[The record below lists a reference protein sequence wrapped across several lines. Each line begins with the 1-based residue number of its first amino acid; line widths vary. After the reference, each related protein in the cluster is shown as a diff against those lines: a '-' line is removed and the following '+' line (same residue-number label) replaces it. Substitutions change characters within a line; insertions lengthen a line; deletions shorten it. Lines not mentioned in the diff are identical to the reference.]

1 MDIFIEWLKNLIK
14 AGGQKAFA
22 IAIACGILIWID
34 YKEIF
39 LLSQNIKETTVILG
53 VTSASVAIINL
64 VAAIVKLVRPII
76 FNEIWKFRQRRKVQ
90 NYLLRLTEKEKE
102 IIAYLLAKNQTMFTC
117 DSDGEEAR
125 TLITSG
131 FVVCALRPG
140 QVFIEG
146 EVPHA
151 IPEYV
156 WTVLVKNKDLFPY
169 QPAND
174 DDIETYPWRT
184 SWMVK
189 RI

>member
-1 MDIFIEWLKNLIK
+1 METLVEWLKNLVK

-22 IAIACGILIWID
+22 IALACGILLWID
-34 YKEIF
+34 RSGVF
-39 LLSQNIKETTVILG
+39 ALSSGVKETTIILG
-53 VTSASVAIINL
+53 VTSACVAITSFGSVIGKWL
-64 VAAIVKLVRPII
+64 SPMIHA
-76 FNEIWKFRQRRKVQ
+76 EIWKFRARKKVQ
-90 NYLLRLTEKEKE
+90 KYLPRLTEKEKE

-125 TLITSG
+125 TLIASG

-140 QVFIEG
+140 QVFMEG
-146 EVPHA
+146 EVPYA

-156 WTVLVKNKDLFPY
+156 WDILVKNKDLFPY

-174 DDIETYPWRT
+174 DDIEAYPWRT

-189 RI
+189 RV

>member
-1 MDIFIEWLKNLIK
+1 MDIIEWLKNLIK
-14 AGGQKAFA
+14 TGGRKAFA
-22 IAIACGILIWID
+22 IAMACGILLWID
-34 YKEIF
+34 HKEI
-39 LLSQNIKETTVILG
+39 LALSPNYKNLIVILG
-53 VTSASVAIINL
+53 ITSGSVAVTSF
-64 VAAIVKLVRPII
+64 VAAIAELVRPII
-76 FNEIWKFRQRRKVQ
+76 GNEIWKLRARKKVQ
-90 NYLLRLTEKEKE
+90 KYLPRLTEKEKE

-125 TLITSG
+125 TLIASG

-156 WTVLVKNKDLFPY
+156 WTVLIKNKDLFPY

-174 DDIETYPWRT
+174 DDIEAYPWRT
-184 SWMVK
+184 PWMVK